1 MKRLLVRT
9 LVLCVVLLVGYG
21 VAVHGLSYRVVGF
34 RPAPLPLDQPHL
46 AALRTRLQATA
57 GNPATPATLQKF
69 ALAQTA
75 QRLSF
80 AFQRNA
86 LSDPNKILDGQQAHC
101 KMYAYVV
108 AATYNQLAQQRH
120 WPASCRVAYGHVYLY
135 GVSLHQFIP
144 GTFFK
149 DHDFCVFSDKQ
160 SPYAADATLY
170 DYFLVD
176 RIRLRN

>member
-1 MKRLLVRT
+1 
-9 LVLCVVLLVGYG
+9 
-21 VAVHGLSYRVVGF
+21 
-34 RPAPLPLDQPHL
+34 LDQPHL
-46 AALRTRLQATA
+46 LALQRRLQATA
-57 GNPATPATLQKF
+57 GNTVTPPTLQRF

-75 QRLSF
+75 QRLRF
-80 AFQRNA
+80 AFKRNA

-135 GVSLHQFIP
+135 GVSLHQFMP

-149 DHDFCVFSDKQ
+149 DHDFCVFSDKRGT
-160 SPYAADATLY
+160 YAADATLY
-170 DYFLVD
+170 DYFWVD